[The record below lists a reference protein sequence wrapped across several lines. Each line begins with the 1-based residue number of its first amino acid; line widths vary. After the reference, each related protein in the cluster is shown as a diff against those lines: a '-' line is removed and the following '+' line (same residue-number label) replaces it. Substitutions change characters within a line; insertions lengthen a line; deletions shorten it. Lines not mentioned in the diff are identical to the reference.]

1 MTANASRLGCV
12 LYADEAGGYA
22 EISTTFDQRLPY
34 VGDVNDIIAGL
45 EQSLIDPGHVRQYI
59 NERSRGFKSVQGGQ
73 FSIRLYLTGHGST
86 TAGAISATELATFL
100 GRVVG
105 NSDAS
110 QDGGTINAGT
120 SAIQASLTSVT
131 TASGKMLR
139 IGALNDARGGGQYY
153 YVNVAA
159 TATFRNAM
167 LGTPSGGDV
176 VYAPELVYPSEGPT
190 SSSITSLRFQVISS
204 DQRYNIYGCYPTSM
218 SITGLNVGETPMVE
232 VSFACAAWETESAS
246 TFPSSTSTD
255 FFAPAPVAAG
265 TLWIN
270 DVGTTTRQV
279 VDYRNLSLT
288 IDLQTV
294 GKTGPGTPRTY
305 QALAMCRRTKC
316 CARLSFDLD
325 SETAGTDTWGG
336 KWNAADASRT
346 EQHAVLTLGTGDG
359 QAVGFKFPNLY
370 YIDRRPTQFNGAGLN
385 TKTVSFEAG
394 TGTDTTNDI
403 TSAAWMLALG

>member
-1 MTANASRLGCV
+1 MTANPARLGV
-12 LYADEAGGYA
+12 IHYADEASFA
-22 EISTTFDQRLPY
+22 EVSTTFDQRLPH
-34 VGDVNDIIAGL
+34 VGNVNDIITGL
-45 EQSLIDPGHVRQYI
+45 EQSLIDPGHVRQYM

-73 FSIRLYLTGHGST
+73 FTIRLYLTGHGSAT
-86 TAGAISATELATFL
+86 TGVISATELATFL

-105 NSDAS
+105 NSDAT
-110 QDGGTINAGT
+110 QVGGTVNTPT
-120 SAIQASLTSVT
+120 SAIQFTTTGVT

-139 IGALNDARGGGQYY
+139 IGAINDGDGNGQYA

-159 TATFRNAM
+159 TLTLRNAIAGAP
-167 LGTPSGGDV
+167 LNGAII
-176 VYAPELVYPSEGPT
+176 YAPELVYPSEGPT
-190 SSSITSLRFQVISS
+190 SASITSLRFQVISA

-218 SITGLNVGETPMVE
+218 SISGLNIVETPMVD

-255 FFAPAPVAAG
+255 FFPAAPVAGG

-270 DVGTTTRQV
+270 DVGTTTYQT
-279 VDYRNLSLT
+279 VDYRNLTLT

-316 CARLSFDLD
+316 CARLNFELD

-346 EQHAVLTLGTGDG
+346 EQHAVLTLATGDG

-370 YIDRRPTQFNGAGLN
+370 YIDRRPTQFDSGGLN
-385 TKTVSFEAG
+385 AKNVSFEAG

-403 TSAAWMLALG
+403 TRAAWMLALG